1 MTPRAGDL
9 VKVRDPFDRRRRIV
23 ARVDRVVRSQ
33 TAANV
38 RDVLVLEGIDGTF
51 GMRDVVEIL
60 GEPTHEETPAAFEA
74 LRVLWTASARQ
85 VAEHLNI
92 SISAA
97 RRQLKALE
105 GRGVV
110 TSRRVTG
117 YSDWG
122 RMTTITEYMLTPA
135 YAKAEVLETIPQ
147 MIDELG
153 PYEARRAAMQYGIT
167 HEEYLTA
174 KESKR

>member
-60 GEPTHEETPAAFEA
+60 GESDS
-74 LRVLWTASARQ
+74 TA
-85 VAEHLNI
+85 
-92 SISAA
+92 
-97 RRQLKALE
+97 
-105 GRGVV
+105 G
-110 TSRRVTG
+110 
-117 YSDWG
+117 
-122 RMTTITEYMLTPA
+122 
-135 YAKAEVLETIPQ
+135 
-147 MIDELG
+147 
-153 PYEARRAAMQYGIT
+153 
-167 HEEYLTA
+167 
-174 KESKR
+174 